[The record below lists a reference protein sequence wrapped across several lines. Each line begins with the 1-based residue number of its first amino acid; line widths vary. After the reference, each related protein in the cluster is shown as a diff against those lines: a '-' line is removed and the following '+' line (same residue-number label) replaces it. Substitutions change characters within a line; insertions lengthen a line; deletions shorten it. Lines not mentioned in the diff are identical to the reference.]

1 MLSTNIYTFEK
12 MKANKGKKEREK
24 KESLR
29 GISRYGDYQQNQWAH
44 RIPPSLWNRLGRILG
59 RIL

>member
-12 MKANKGKKEREK
+12 MKANKEKKEREK

-29 GISRYGDYQQNQWAH
+29 GISRYGDYQQNQ
-44 RIPPSLWNRLGRILG
+44 
-59 RIL
+59 